1 MSDSVR
7 YKFEWSTRMEPRV
20 LVHDT
25 IFITPSG
32 QFAFIPSGG
41 IMMVPTTS
49 EQPKITR
56 TDDPCNRLD

>member
-1 MSDSVR
+1 MNDSVR

-41 IMMVPTTS
+41 VLMVPTLDNLN
-49 EQPKITR
+49 ITR
-56 TDDPCNRLD
+56 TEEQCNPSA